1 MSVTDNPDIILIVSL
16 IICMMCV
23 KNNMYTYLLRPRTAS
38 YYLQLANVLKAGAP
52 AERLAAGQ
60 GVVKHGR

>member
-23 KNNMYTYLLRPRTAS
+23 KNNMYTYLLRISIA
-38 YYLQLANVLKAGAP
+38 
-52 AERLAAGQ
+52 
-60 GVVKHGR
+60 